1 MSDIQR
7 SQPWNKTMSIRART
21 VVLGVP
27 WEEGTMETS
36 SPGFSVPSLNT
47 EYPVGKM
54 VILDN
59 ANVAETEVDR
69 EAMIKNAEAIANLTM
84 VAKML
89 RCRMT
94 RKRCSFTLIQTCFYT
109 QGRTLSSAS
118 LARPHTLHFARHAI
132 PG

>member
-1 MSDIQR
+1 
-7 SQPWNKTMSIRART
+7 MSIRART

-27 WEEGTMETS
+27 WEAGTVETL

-84 VAKML
+84 VAKTL
-89 RCRMT
+89 RYRMT
-94 RKRCSFTLIQTCFYT
+94 RKRCRFTLIQTCFYT
-109 QGRTLSSAS
+109 QGRSPNSAW
-118 LARPHTLHFARHAI
+118 LARSQTLNLAQHAI